1 VFQLLLL
8 FQFSRNSTDWAV
20 PLNEHN
26 SSNMSDRFDIAFG
39 PGGCVCTDFA
49 DPRRLSSINLPP
61 GLEKILKEWSAEKP
75 DPYSDSESESESDTA
90 SPRRA
95 LSRSVSSSSESES
108 EKRTRR
114 LSVRI
119 TNVERETKEVET
131 TQTTNG
137 QREDNQKKESEASRS
152 RKRSRRVSRDGGYPK
167 ISCLAFGSRL
177 GEYAMVY
184 YDEGRWYLG
193 TFLNPFTHAIGC
205 DD

>member
-1 VFQLLLL
+1 
-8 FQFSRNSTDWAV
+8 
-20 PLNEHN
+20 
-26 SSNMSDRFDIAFG
+26 MSDRFDIAFG
-39 PGGCVCTDFA
+39 PGDCVCSDFA

-75 DPYSDSESESESDTA
+75 DPYSDSESEPESDTA
-90 SPRRA
+90 SRRRA
-95 LSRSVSSSSESES
+95 VSRSVSTGSVSSSSESES
-108 EKRTRR
+108 EKRNRR
-114 LSVRI
+114 RSVPRS
-119 TNVERETKEVET
+119 NVERETKEVET

-152 RKRSRRVSRDGGYPK
+152 RERSRRDGEIVVISPGGKAKSKGGYPK

>member
-1 VFQLLLL
+1 
-8 FQFSRNSTDWAV
+8 
-20 PLNEHN
+20 
-26 SSNMSDRFDIAFG
+26 MSDRFDIAFG
-39 PGGCVCTDFA
+39 PGDCVCSDFA

-61 GLEKILKEWSAEKP
+61 MLEKILKEWSAEKP

-90 SPRRA
+90 SRRRA

-108 EKRTRR
+108 EKRK
-114 LSVRI
+114 
-119 TNVERETKEVET
+119 REPIVL
-131 TQTTNG
+131 
-137 QREDNQKKESEASRS
+137 REDNQKKENEASRS
-152 RKRSRRVSRDGGYPK
+152 RERSRSVPRERSRSVPRERSRSVSRERSRRASRERSRSRHGEIIVISRGRKAKSNGGYPK